1 MHRSLR
7 CRYTLLTGGAQA
19 KAALSAEIK
28 VYKAELHSN
37 RVAELSKL
45 NSKPKYGDPLANP
58 SPEVGFTFWPA
69 HKVQLPVM
77 YFLATVLLTAK
88 LASARAE
95 RKNSVA
101 GLINTPLRR
110 HMAPAMFE
118 MLVLEHEFTTL
129 ILKTAMDSENQARY
143 MDVSVYEAELENDS
157 DIELASEA
165 DDDSSSDEV

>member
-19 KAALSAEIK
+19 KAALSA
-28 VYKAELHSN
+28 AL
-37 RVAELSKL
+37 
-45 NSKPKYGDPLANP
+45 
-58 SPEVGFTFWPA
+58 
-69 HKVQLPVM
+69 
-77 YFLATVLLTAK
+77 
-88 LASARAE
+88 
-95 RKNSVA
+95 SVA

-165 DDDSSSDEV
+165 DDASSSDEV